1 MVLAIVFTVQA
12 TLKMSKM
19 MMMMMM
25 MMMVLYG
32 SDCWP
37 INKTVTVFIA
47 GPSFLILTVSPFNFT
62 VSLNDFL
69 VACQCRMSA
78 LSPSQTTFAV
88 SGSFT
93 AVSVLVCLK

>member
-1 MVLAIVFTVQA
+1 VVLAIVFTVQA

-19 MMMMMM
+19 MMMMTMM
-25 MMMVLYG
+25 MMLYG

-62 VSLNDFL
+62 ISLNDFL

-93 AVSVLVCLK
+93 VVSMLVCLK